1 MIGIAASHRGLKAN
15 GRYGSKADVW
25 TSLIDVR
32 FTPKSGHRFC
42 CDSRRSMGE
51 NLSPLKPRNGQRL
64 SNSRVSRRRSNKGR
78 DQILHG
84 GLMLAGAKSP
94 AKPQWLKARR

>member
-32 FTPKSGHRFC
+32 FTPKADIGFVAIPAAPWGKTY
-42 CDSRRSMGE
+42 RR
-51 NLSPLKPRNGQRL
+51 
-64 SNSRVSRRRSNKGR
+64 
-78 DQILHG
+78 
-84 GLMLAGAKSP
+84 
-94 AKPQWLKARR
+94 

>member
-32 FTPKSGHRFC
+32 FTPNADIGFV
-42 CDSRRSMGE
+42 DSRRSMGE